1 MIPDRRQSPEWDQ
14 HLDRILS
21 AMQQAQP
28 PAGLE
33 SRVLHRL
40 VRLESNATPAR
51 RPGWVALI
59 SSVAVGAALSVGI
72 IALHSHAAKHSSGS
86 SVPYAA
92 TAQPELRLKPPPN
105 PTQDLAHVATKVRQ
119 RLNTASSPKTSD
131 AHPQSFPA
139 PEPAP
144 TAEEKLL
151 VQVAAAGRP
160 EPLELLDPTVIDRL
174 IAQGDADFQEFVRS
188 VNHSGFSSNQPP
200 AQNSAPNR
208 PRSN

>member
-1 MIPDRRQSPEWDQ
+1 MNPDRPQSPEWDQ

-21 AMQQAQP
+21 AMQQTQP

-40 VRLESNATPAR
+40 VRLESKTTPVR

-72 IALHSHAAKHSSGS
+72 IAIHSHTAKHSFGS

-92 TAQPELRLKPPPN
+92 SVQPELRLEPPAK

-119 RLNTASSPKTSD
+119 RLNTASTPRISD
-131 AHPQSFPA
+131 ARPQSFPA

-151 VQVAAAGRP
+151 VQIAAAGRP
-160 EPLELLDPTVIDRL
+160 EPLELLDPTVSDRL

-188 VNHSGFSSNQPP
+188 VNHPGSSSNQPP